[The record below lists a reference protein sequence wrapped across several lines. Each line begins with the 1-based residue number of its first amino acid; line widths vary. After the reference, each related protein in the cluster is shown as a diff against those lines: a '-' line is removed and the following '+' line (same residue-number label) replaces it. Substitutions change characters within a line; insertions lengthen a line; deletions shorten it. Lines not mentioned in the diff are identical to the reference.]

1 MVVAVWQRAARRR
14 GGGRHD
20 SDCWERDKEKREERE
35 KRLGEGRE
43 GVVRLVLDRE
53 GTVRLGE
60 EMGRGGE
67 QVGLT

>member
-1 MVVAVWQRAARRR
+1 VWQRAARRR

-43 GVVRLVLDRE
+43 GVVPLVLERE
-53 GTVRLGE
+53 ELCGWEKRWAEGWEGVNKWA
-60 EMGRGGE
+60 
-67 QVGLT
+67 